1 MIAKT
6 QSKGSAFMN
15 NNTDATDLLQ
25 FSESVQDAGDIK
37 VSVIIPIYNSCKYI
51 RPAMDSV
58 THQTLTEIEII
69 CVDDGSTDT
78 SLDMLRIYKERDPRI
93 RIITQTNAGPALA
106 RNNGFRRAR
115 GEYVAFLDADDFYE
129 PDLLERLY
137 TEAKEK
143 DLDISI
149 AKYDIY
155 NSKKSKFSA
164 KIENEHSRIYAGGV
178 VTSKNEYPDYILE
191 STTGAAWNKLFK
203 RSFLCEK
210 GISFLPDVMMFEDV
224 YFTVTAMA
232 FAERV
237 GMIPDILVHHR
248 IYNEQ
253 SRVKTFK
260 KYYSQVPLVYLKIK
274 KFLMKG
280 GMYHPLAKGFLNLS
294 ASRCH
299 HIYNLL
305 DSDSK
310 SHFWDL
316 LHTEYTESLGWRDH
330 RVEDFEKPE
339 VCDFVANV
347 ELYNHAQYESRL
359 SRGRHLDK
367 NKIDNALDRSERR
380 KSMRVFLKKIFS
392 RKGRSE
398 ESK

>member
-1 MIAKT
+1 MIVMA

-15 NNTDATDLLQ
+15 NNTDATELLQ
-25 FSESVQDAGDIK
+25 SSESIQDNSDIK

-51 RPAMDSV
+51 RPAMDSIM
-58 THQTLTEIEII
+58 HQTLEEIEII

-93 RIITQTNAGPALA
+93 RIITQTNAGPAIA

-115 GEYVAFLDADDFYE
+115 GEYVAFLDSDDFYE
-129 PDLLERLY
+129 PELLERLY
-137 TEAKEK
+137 SEAKEK

-149 AKYDIY
+149 TRYDIY
-155 NSKKSKFSA
+155 NSKKSKFRA
-164 KIENEHSRIYAGGV
+164 NIDNLHSRIYDGGV
-178 VTSKNEYPDYILE
+178 VTSKNEYPDYILA

-210 GISFLPDVMMFEDV
+210 GITFLPDVMMFEDV
-224 YFTVTAMA
+224 YFTVTALA

-253 SRVKTFK
+253 SRVRTFK
-260 KYYSQVPLVYLKIK
+260 KYYAQVPFVYSKTK
-274 KFLMKG
+274 EFLMKG

-299 HIYNLL
+299 HIYDLLGSDAKAEFWNLL
-305 DSDSK
+305 
-310 SHFWDL
+310 HN
-316 LHTEYTESLGWRDH
+316 EYTDLLGWRDH

-347 ELYNHAQYESRL
+347 ELYSYDQYMSRL

-367 NKIDNALDRSERR
+367 DKIDNKLDRSERR
-380 KSMRVFLKKIFS
+380 RSFRAFLKRIFG
-392 RKGRSE
+392 RKRKDGSAQ
-398 ESK
+398 